1 MEMNV
6 MIVGKYAVMVFG
18 YSGDISFLKRRDLDS
33 LNIGDEIKDINGNRI
48 GSVSEKT
55 DTKIVIE

>member
-6 MIVGKYAVMVFG
+6 MIVGKYAVMVLG

-33 LNIGDEIKDINGNRI
+33 LSVGDEIKDVNGNHI
-48 GSVSEKT
+48 GSVVEKT
-55 DTKIVIE
+55 NTKIVIE